1 MDPAMTSTTV
11 RRLSAQEVP
20 TAAELMARAFDGDVL
35 NALLIPDS
43 DKRRRA
49 YADLVRPRLVRA
61 LRYGQVFCAAQAD
74 SLCGLAVWA
83 PPHVRLSSR
92 PPLGLLPAT
101 LRAVW
106 GFAPG
111 LPRVAR
117 STLSEPQLSL
127 RHRAVRRHAV
137 AEARVVDAWHL
148 AGLAVA
154 PEHQGR
160 GIARA
165 LRDPM
170 LARADIDGTGVWL
183 ETNYSINVP
192 LYERFGFRTTTH
204 LPGHGAVPQWWL
216 MERRPNPPTGS
227 APRQHEEEVHHP

>member
-1 MDPAMTSTTV
+1 MDTAITSMTV
-11 RRLSAQEVP
+11 RRLTAQEVRP
-20 TAAELMARAFDGDVL
+20 AAELMARAFNDDALNSVL
-35 NALLIPDS
+35 MPDS
-43 DKRRRA
+43 DKRQRA
-49 YADLVRPRLVRA
+49 YAHLVRPRLVRA
-61 LRYGQVFCAAQAD
+61 LRYGHVFCAAQAD

-92 PPLGLLPAT
+92 PPLKLLPGT

-111 LPRVAR
+111 LPRLAR
-117 STLSEPQLSL
+117 STLSEPRLSL
-127 RHRAVRRHAV
+127 RHSAVRRHAV
-137 AEARVVDAWHL
+137 AEARVVGAWHL
-148 AGLAVA
+148 AGLGVA
-154 PEHQGR
+154 PEHQGQ

-165 LRDPM
+165 LLDPM

-183 ETNYSINVP
+183 ETNYSTNVP

-216 MERRPNPPTGS
+216 MERHPNPPTGS
-227 APRQHEEEVHHP
+227 APLQHEEVHHQ